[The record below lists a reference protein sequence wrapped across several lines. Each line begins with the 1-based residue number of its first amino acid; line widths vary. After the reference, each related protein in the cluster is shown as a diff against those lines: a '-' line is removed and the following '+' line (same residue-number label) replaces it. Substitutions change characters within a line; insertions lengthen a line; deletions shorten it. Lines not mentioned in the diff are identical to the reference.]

1 MATGA
6 GVVNE
11 DAVVSFLAPT
21 IDVAPP
27 LPEGA
32 SATKLRSLK
41 ALPSSA
47 AAGTSGHA
55 LGNRAKVRPD
65 ARTETKPALRHGNG
79 GGVTHSLT
87 HDRKLPA
94 RQKTADSNGRLA
106 ASISGDAVVQ
116 QTVLPG
122 MFQQEA
128 SQELDLELLEEQVEF
143 GRDQPP
149 TRLHHNT
156 PPARPEAL
164 WVEGDKDTPLDS
176 TSLNSASRASSPA
189 SSPEGDKG
197 TKVQADAL
205 AKNSVLTNFEL
216 ADNGIGDKGAKGT
229 KATSK
234 GAVDTKALLKKA
246 FEDQNNSTELRD
258 LRRELDEKQS
268 RISNME
274 DNEAKNMVDMVNH
287 VKNKAGQLQRYRH
300 RQSV

>member
-1 MATGA
+1 MANAGDAGA
-6 GVVNE
+6 GVGDE
-11 DAVVSFLAPT
+11 DAVVSFLAPA

-27 LPEGA
+27 LPGGA
-32 SATKLRSLK
+32 SATRPLRSLRSLK
-41 ALPSSA
+41 ALPSTAAGAEA
-47 AAGTSGHA
+47 AAGTRGHA

-65 ARTETKPALRHGNG
+65 ARTETTPALRHGNG
-79 GGVTHSLT
+79 GGVTH
-87 HDRKLPA
+87 
-94 RQKTADSNGRLA
+94 
-106 ASISGDAVVQ
+106 AVVQ

-274 DNEAKNMVDMVNH
+274 DNEAKNMVDMVNL

>member
-6 GVVNE
+6 GVGNE

-87 HDRKLPA
+87 HGRKLPA

-106 ASISGDAVVQ
+106 ASMSGDAVVQ

-128 SQELDLELLEEQVEF
+128 SQELDLELLEQDEQF
-143 GRDQPP
+143 GRDQVAPIQH
-149 TRLHHNT
+149 TSRQ
-156 PPARPEAL
+156 AL
-164 WVEGDKDTPLDS
+164 WVKGEDTPLDS
-176 TSLNSASRASSPA
+176 TFLDSASRASSP
-189 SSPEGDKG
+189 KG
-197 TKVQADAL
+197 QDSA
-205 AKNSVLTNFEL
+205 
-216 ADNGIGDKGAKGT
+216 
-229 KATSK
+229 
-234 GAVDTKALLKKA
+234 
-246 FEDQNNSTELRD
+246 ELRD
-258 LRRELDEKQS
+258 LRRELDEKQT